1 MSEGHIKSPFHI
13 KTTKEIRKTTNINEI
28 ADGAINGF
36 NYLLK
41 TCEETNRPV
50 DAGTFF
56 SYMAGLIAG
65 LKIMG
70 FSASDMHD
78 ITNRVRS
85 KIEEITESDEECD
98 CPNCRKEK

>member
-1 MSEGHIKSPFHI
+1 MSEEHIKSPFHI
-13 KTTKEIRKTTNINEI
+13 GTKEIRKTTNIDEI

-41 TCEETNRPV
+41 TCEETKRPT
-50 DAGTFF
+50 DAGTLF

-70 FSASDMHD
+70 FSANDTND
-78 ITNRVRS
+78 IVNRVRS
-85 KIEEITESDEECD
+85 KIDEIAESDDCD